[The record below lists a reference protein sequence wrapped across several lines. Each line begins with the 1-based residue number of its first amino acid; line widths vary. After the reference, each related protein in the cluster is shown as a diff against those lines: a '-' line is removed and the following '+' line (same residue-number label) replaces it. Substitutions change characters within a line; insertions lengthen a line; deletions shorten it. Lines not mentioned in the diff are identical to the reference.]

1 MKRIICIV
9 MLAVM
14 LPVIAL
20 AEYSSM
26 TIDELVALREQL
38 MLEIM
43 NRPEWTETELDAG
56 SYRIGKDI
64 PSGVYRIVPKNTYV
78 TLSVYDGSK
87 LLNMYGIYGEEIGR
101 LVLDNGDRLEIDATI
116 ILMPFTGI

>member
-1 MKRIICIV
+1 MKRFICIV